1 MHSMKYSKWKSQEM
15 FASICRQ
22 LRQVSD
28 LRWFP
33 HRHACTQT
41 RMQLFLVLPSLFMES
56 NLPVSHTGWERAKER
71 ERESAW
77 SGSSNNNHSEDSNRT
92 HYSTETSGEIHTRQ
106 IRARL
111 VRKKVDKV
119 SYTVQSPWWFWLRR
133 REQRLMNM
141 YYSAGTCTNA

>member
-1 MHSMKYSKWKSQEM
+1 MYSMKYSKWKSQEM

-33 HRHACTQT
+33 HRHACSCSWCCQVYLWSLISPWATQD
-41 RMQLFLVLPSLFMES
+41 
-56 NLPVSHTGWERAKER
+56 
-71 ERESAW
+71 ERESKRKRKRERMVW
-77 SGSSNNNHSEDSNRT
+77 LFQQQSFRGFKQDTLFNRNVR
-92 HYSTETSGEIHTRQ
+92 EIHTRQ

>member
-1 MHSMKYSKWKSQEM
+1 
-15 FASICRQ
+15 
-22 LRQVSD
+22 
-28 LRWFP
+28 
-33 HRHACTQT
+33 
-41 RMQLFLVLPSLFMES
+41 MQLFLVVPSLFMES
-56 NLPVSHTGWERAKER
+56 NLPREPHRMRERAKER

-119 SYTVQSPWWFWLRR
+119 SYTVQSP
-133 REQRLMNM
+133 
-141 YYSAGTCTNA
+141 